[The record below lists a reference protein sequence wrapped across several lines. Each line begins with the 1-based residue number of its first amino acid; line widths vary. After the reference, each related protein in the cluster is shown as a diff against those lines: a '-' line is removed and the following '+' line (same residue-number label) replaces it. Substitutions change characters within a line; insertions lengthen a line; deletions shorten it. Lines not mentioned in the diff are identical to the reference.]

1 LLSAVE
7 NGGTNFS
14 VVDEETGKKRQAYAD
29 ELTDAQLK
37 FLYHARQERERMK
50 KRKAEQEQPSRNSF

>member
-7 NGGTNFS
+7 NGGTSFS
-14 VVDEETGKKRQAYAD
+14 TRDEETGELREAYAD

-37 FLYHARQERERMK
+37 FFYYARQERERMK
-50 KRKAEQEQPSRNSF
+50 KRAAEKRSPNNNF